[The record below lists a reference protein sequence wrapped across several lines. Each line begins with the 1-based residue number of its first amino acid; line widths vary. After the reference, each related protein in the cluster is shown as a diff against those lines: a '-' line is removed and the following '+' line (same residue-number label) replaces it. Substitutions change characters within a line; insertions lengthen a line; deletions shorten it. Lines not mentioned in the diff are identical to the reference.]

1 MKIKDIKILD
11 LDLVPI
17 VPLVVSYGSFDVLE
31 YVLIVLTADDGT
43 VGYGEAAIDT
53 DVTGETRQGAKAA
66 LQSVSAEVVGS
77 DPFDVESIMARAEKA
92 APSSPTA
99 WAALDMALFDLMGKS
114 LNIPVYRLLGG
125 KTRDSIAFY
134 PVIPL
139 DEPKVM
145 AGYADGFYR
154 GGFREMKVKIGSIP
168 EEDVERVRMISEA
181 APDARLILDVNQGW
195 KEPSTAIDALDRI
208 RDFPVRWVEQPTIAS
223 DLEAL
228 AEVRRHSPF
237 PIMVD
242 EGCLSPVDA
251 LMVVSLGAADI
262 INIKL
267 MKAGGLLRATKICAI
282 AEAAGL
288 PTIVGSMLESSLGSA
303 AGMHLTAAKPGII
316 ACEAIGPAFLKKDIA
331 TGFTVD
337 FERRI
342 IPVPEG
348 PGMGVVMETVE
359 ALETENR

>member
-1 MKIKDIKILD
+1 MKIVSVRIDD
-11 LDLVPI
+11 LDLVPV
-17 VPLVVSYGSFDVLE
+17 VPLVVSYGTFETLD
-31 YVLIVLTADDGT
+31 YVILTLAAEDGT
-43 VGYGEAAIDT
+43 IGYGEGAVDFE
-53 DVTGETRQGAKAA
+53 VTGETRNDVKTA
-66 LQSVSAEVVGS
+66 LTRLSDGLVGR
-77 DPFDVESIMARAEKA
+77 DPFDIEAIMDFAEKT
-92 APSSPTA
+92 APACPTA
-99 WAALDMALFDLMGKS
+99 WAALDMALYDLMGKA
-114 LNIPVYRLLGG
+114 LGIPAHRLLGG
-125 KTRDSIAFY
+125 KTRREIGFY

-139 DEPKVM
+139 DDPKVM

-154 GGFREMKVKIGSIP
+154 GGFRDIKVKIGTDP
-168 EEDVERVRMISEA
+168 DQDVDRVRLISEA
-181 APDARLILDVNQGW
+181 APDTRLLLDVNQGW
-195 KEPSTAIDALDRI
+195 KDAPTAIATIERLRAY
-208 RDFPVRWVEQPTIAS
+208 PVRWVEQPVAAG
-223 DLEAL
+223 DLPAL

-242 EGCLSPVDA
+242 EGCLSPRDA
-251 LMVVSLGAADI
+251 LTVVSLGAADI

-267 MKAGGLLRATKICAI
+267 MKSGGLLRATKICAI

-303 AGMHLTAAKPGII
+303 AGMQLVAAKPGII

-348 PGMGVVMETVE
+348 PGMGVRMQ
-359 ALETENR
+359 LETAG